1 MRWAHSA
8 RLARI
13 RLSNEAR
20 ADFSSSNPLDT
31 KRSVS
36 ATATSHC
43 PTSAISR
50 AASRLKYASSMGV
63 PLASS
68 VAPDRMALSSPASCS
83 KHTSPSR
90 ANAFNRS
97 GPSLRKRFT
106 RVQSPIRCP
115 SSIEKVSAL
124 SATSQSRSL
133 NRSATRERAS
143 ATLSAFHV
151 SSVSSPALTRPW
163 ASRRPPSSVSPG

>member
-1 MRWAHSA
+1 
-8 RLARI
+8 
-13 RLSNEAR
+13 
-20 ADFSSSNPLDT
+20 
-31 KRSVS
+31 
-36 ATATSHC
+36 
-43 PTSAISR
+43 
-50 AASRLKYASSMGV
+50 
-63 PLASS
+63 
-68 VAPDRMALSSPASCS
+68 MAFSSPASCS

-163 ASRRPPSSVSPG
+163 ASRRPLSSASPGWEHPAQANTSNPAAPNVAQPAFEAFILMRRCGRIRRRAQGPWGWPPRCGPGGSREAPPRCAATREPSH